1 MFDNKKKYRN
11 VYCVNCGLR
20 GHIVKDCTASI
31 TSFGFIA
38 FKQVNNEEEEKGD
51 LSNSLKEILQ
61 SVSSVSENC
70 YSHLFPKTKFLM
82 IQRKD
87 TMGYIDFIRG
97 KYSNT
102 DKSVQDKLL
111 KTWLDEMIEDEKK
124 NLLRKS
130 FDELWDELWVNKNSK
145 TYKNEYYNAKVK
157 YELLDVKSLVSES
170 STKYNFQEFGFP
182 KGRRNMREK
191 NLECAKRE
199 FYEETGY
206 DESHYTLIDN
216 YPEIVEE
223 FVGTNGISYKHVYYL
238 VQMKDNSPPPK
249 VDTSNI
255 LQIGEVQNVGWFT
268 FNECMSIIRPYDVAK
283 QRVLTKVYED
293 IKNNRYIDSKLN
305 FYNSSYYLKYRYN
318 NSFKRHSTLSSSI

>member
-1 MFDNKKKYRN
+1 MYDNRKKYRN
-11 VYCVNCGLR
+11 VCCVNCGLR
-20 GHIVKDCTASI
+20 GHIVKDCTESI
-31 TSFGFIA
+31 TSFGIIA
-38 FKQVNNEEEEKGD
+38 FKQIKNVSEETYD
-51 LSNSLKEILQ
+51 LSDSLKEILK
-61 SVSSVSENC
+61 SVVNSK
-70 YSHLFPKTKFLM
+70 YKLPIFPKTKFLM

-97 KYSNT
+97 KYSNA
-102 DKSVQDKLL
+102 DKNVQNKLL
-111 KTWLDEMIEDEKK
+111 RTWLDEMIEDEKK
-124 NLLRKS
+124 NLLHKS

-145 TYKNEYYNAKVK
+145 TYKNEYHNAKMK

-182 KGRRNMREK
+182 KGRRNMRER
-191 NLECAKRE
+191 NYECAKRE

-206 DESHYTLIDN
+206 DESHYTLIDS

-238 VQMKDNSPPPK
+238 VQMKDNLPPPK
-249 VDTSNI
+249 VDANNI

-268 FNECMSIIRPYDVAK
+268 FDECMSLIRPYDVAK

-293 IKNNRYIDSKLN
+293 IKNEKHIDYKQN
-305 FYNSSYYLKYRYN
+305 FYNSSYYVKYRYN
-318 NSFKRHSTLSSSI
+318 NSFKRCSSLSSSV